1 MTPLEVLELRRR
13 HIVDR
18 DFESFANLFAEDG
31 VIEMPFAVAGLPDRL
46 DGREA
51 IREFSLK
58 AADHPVEI
66 VDLRVVQLHETVDP
80 EVVILELVTDGRNT
94 TTGEPFQATCVQVF
108 RIQNGE
114 IKLFRDYVGAAT
126 VPDLS

>member
-1 MTPLEVLELRRR
+1 MTPREVLELRRR
-13 HIVDR
+13 HIIDR
-18 DFESFANLFAEDG
+18 DFESFAELFAADG
-31 VIEMPFAVAGLPDRL
+31 VIEMPFAVAGMPARL

-66 VDLRVVQLHETVDP
+66 IDLRVVQLHETVDP
-80 EVVILELVTDGRNT
+80 EVVILELVTDGRHT
-94 TTGEPFQATCVQVF
+94 TTGVPFQATCIQVF

-114 IKLFRDYVGAAT
+114 IKLFRDYVSAGT
-126 VPDLS
+126 VPDLT

>member
-66 VDLRVVQLHETVDP
+66 VDLHVVQLHETVDP

-94 TTGEPFQATCVQVF
+94 ATGEPFQATCVQVF

-114 IKLFRDYVGAAT
+114 IKLFRDYVSSAT
-126 VPDLS
+126 VPDMS